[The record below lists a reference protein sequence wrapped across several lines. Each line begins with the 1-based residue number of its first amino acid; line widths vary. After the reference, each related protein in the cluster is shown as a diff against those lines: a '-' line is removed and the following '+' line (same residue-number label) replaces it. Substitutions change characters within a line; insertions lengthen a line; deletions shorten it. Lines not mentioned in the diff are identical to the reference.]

1 MSEKDLELINNR
13 INEMSEKNCS
23 KKKRIRMRKREQMS
37 GKKRIDEWEEN
48 LNDEKEP
55 FLSLLSFIKF
65 VSLISDLY
73 LQSCFC

>member
-37 GKKRIDEWEEN
+37 GKREQMSGKRI
-48 LNDEKEP
+48 
-55 FLSLLSFIKF
+55 
-65 VSLISDLY
+65 
-73 LQSCFC
+73 